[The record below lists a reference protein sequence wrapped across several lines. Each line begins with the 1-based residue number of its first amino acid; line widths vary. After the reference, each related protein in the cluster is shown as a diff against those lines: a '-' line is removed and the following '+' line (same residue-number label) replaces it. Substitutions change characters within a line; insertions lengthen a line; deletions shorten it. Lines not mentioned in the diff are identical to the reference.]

1 MSSASLC
8 MSPTS
13 VTDHSITGVPIF
25 ASTPL
30 VAKQL
35 TNGHDVVDNKRISE
49 NNNDTVNG
57 NVNGEVF

>member
-1 MSSASLC
+1 